1 MGQGDGSSIKSTK
14 RSKGNLVAYQTRY
27 ETAGMGENTGVKFMT
42 DGILLKEI
50 QADLL
55 LRKYSVIVL
64 DECHERNL
72 NCGALFSSLP
82 ALYQYVRCSLQCLLA
97 FPQIFCVDSLD

>member
-27 ETAGMGENTGVKFMT
+27 ETAGIGDNTGVKFMT

-50 QADLL
+50 QSDLL

-72 NCGALFSSLP
+72 NCGAHV
-82 ALYQYVRCSLQCLLA
+82 Y
-97 FPQIFCVDSLD
+97 FPNC